1 MINCM
6 FSSLPSLFVAIHL
19 FGNIHLIVAITLYF
33 MLNLGNIEM
42 ADDLEDNSHDT
53 DRSLDQNGFLNQQ
66 VTNLMFIFYLLF
78 IF

>member
-1 MINCM
+1 
-6 FSSLPSLFVAIHL
+6 
-19 FGNIHLIVAITLYF
+19 

-53 DRSLDQNGFLNQQ
+53 DRALDQNGFLNQQ